1 MTFDFD
7 RLLAAT
13 DGPVS
18 VLVDGR
24 ESNSLPRR
32 IIRIEPPRAGAGERV
47 VLVGTSL
54 GGRVVVVHFGG
65 EDVAVG
71 AQPFAGRF
79 EVRVPSVL
87 VAGASTVTAT
97 IDGTDTN
104 AAPFT
109 VIA

>member
-1 MTFDFD
+1 
-7 RLLAAT
+7 
-13 DGPVS
+13 VS
-18 VLVDGR
+18 VIVDGR

-32 IIRIEPPRAGAGERV
+32 ITRIEPPQAGAGERV
-47 VLVGTSL
+47 ALVGTALS
-54 GGRVVVVHFGG
+54 GRVVVVHFGG
-65 EDVAVG
+65 QDIAVG

-79 EVRVPSVL
+79 DVRVPAAL
-87 VAGASTVTAT
+87 PPGAITVSAT